1 MKRVSIQLCLFLSM
15 AISACSHHRH
25 ETSFTVKESH
35 HSYYLETNFNEDL
48 THDVERY
55 LNDKIG
61 QSDPS
66 ILIDGSGDRRIT
78 LSDHSS
84 FHLVTDPGYVELKL
98 DKDQNSKASYQRIR
112 SICQGL
118 KAVVIQPTPID
129 Q

>member
-1 MKRVSIQLCLFLSM
+1 MT
-15 AISACSHHRH
+15 ISACSHHRN

-84 FHLVTDPGYVELKL
+84 FHLVTEPGYVELKL
-98 DKDQNSKASYQRIR
+98 DKDQNSKASYNRIR
-112 SICQGL
+112 SIGQGL

>member
-1 MKRVSIQLCLFLSM
+1 MKSVYTWLSLFLSIS
-15 AISACSHHRH
+15 ISACSYNRN

-35 HSYYLETNFNEDL
+35 YTYYLETSFNEDL

-66 ILIDGSGDRRIT
+66 ILINGSGDRRIT

-84 FHLVTDPGYVELKL
+84 FHLVTEPGYVELKL
-98 DKDQNSKASYQRIR
+98 DKAQNSKASYQRIR

-118 KAVVIQPTPID
+118 KNVVIQPTPIN

>member
-1 MKRVSIQLCLFLSM
+1 MKRVSIHLFLFLSM
-15 AISACSHHRH
+15 TISACRHHGN
-25 ETSFTVKESH
+25 ETSVTVKDSH
-35 HSYYLETNFNEDL
+35 RYYYLEASFNEDL

-66 ILIDGSGDRRIT
+66 ILIDGSGERRIT

-84 FHLVTDPGYVELKL
+84 FHLVTEPGYVELKL
-98 DKDQNSKASYQRIR
+98 DKGQNSKASYQRIR

-118 KAVVIQPTPID
+118 KNVVIHPTPIS

>member
-1 MKRVSIQLCLFLSM
+1 MKYVYLFLLLTIT
-15 AISACSHHRH
+15 ISACSHHRN
-25 ETSFTVKESH
+25 ETSVTVKDSH
-35 HSYYLETNFNEDL
+35 RYYYLEASFNENL

-66 ILIDGSGDRRIT
+66 ILIEGAGDRRIT

-84 FHLVTDPGYVELKL
+84 FHLVTEPGYVKLKL
-98 DKDQNSKASYQRIR
+98 DKDQNTKASYQRIR

-118 KAVVIQPTPID
+118 KAVVVQPTHID